1 MFSVNIAISLHGG
14 SLPRNG
20 HWQTQAEL
28 SLKTWHILAD
38 NQLVGVRAH
47 LSPLPPTPIHYFLSL
62 LAIL

>member
-1 MFSVNIAISLHGG
+1 MFSVNIAISLQGG

-28 SLKTWHILAD
+28 SLETWHILAD
-38 NQLVGVRAH
+38 NQLVGVCAY

-62 LAIL
+62 LASL